1 MSTTRDDIQR
11 WLDEGKAMG
20 ATHVI
25 VATDTFDY
33 EDYPVFVKPGQ
44 NAQELADKI
53 NGESMQ
59 KVMECYSLTLDTE
72 AQLKEGRAHHYE

>member
-1 MSTTRDDIQR
+1 MSTTREDIQR

-33 EDYPVFVKPGQ
+33 EDYPVFVRPGQ
-44 NAQELADKI
+44 NALEIADKI
-53 NGESMQ
+53 NKESMQ
-59 KVMECYSLTLDTE
+59 KVMECYSLARDTE
-72 AQLKEGRAHHYE
+72 AQLNENRAYHYE